1 MSGKFYFGDN
11 GNVPLCCVSNDFFD
25 LFLCVEAPM
34 YASIG
39 IPAYRANLGET
50 GIFFYFYGPQMVVGQ
65 VPMEIIHFEHGH
77 DVELFFYK
85 FHVVEV
91 ATYVEHH
98 TSVSIGGF
106 IFDFHTRDFPC
117 YVIDNRFALDLG
129 RKQLH
134 NRLHAIKD
142 SLRSFGFDN
151 YLFGGDCQLVAFVP
165 YF

>member
-1 MSGKFYFGDN
+1 
-11 GNVPLCCVSNDFFD
+11 
-25 LFLCVEAPM
+25 
-34 YASIG
+34 
-39 IPAYRANLGET
+39 
-50 GIFFYFYGPQMVVGQ
+50 MVVGQ

-151 YLFGGDCQLVAFVP
+151 YLFGGYCQLVAFVP

>member
-1 MSGKFYFGDN
+1 MLPSAFRRTEPTSARRGY
-11 GNVPLCCVSNDFFD
+11 
-25 LFLCVEAPM
+25 
-34 YASIG
+34 
-39 IPAYRANLGET
+39 
-50 GIFFYFYGPQMVVGQ
+50 FFYFYGPQMVVGQ

-151 YLFGGDCQLVAFVP
+151 YLFGGYCQLVAFVP
-165 YF
+165 YFSDLSICRLIAFELPLFFIFRLYPVEYRIFDWK